1 MFPIILSQARAQ
13 SKEAERTGSSI
24 PGKGCTTTLTLG
36 DPNSTQQQAS
46 HSKWP
51 DFSAL
56 LSLLRAQL
64 SAPSQDWVHSPP
76 ARPPPPDTQPTI
88 PGTPPKA
95 HAASRHKTSLEAQ
108 SLLSESSP
116 RGVPRAK
123 LPGVH
128 SWRKGSGVGGV
139 AARIAKT
146 RRRAPAPS
154 LAVLPGRTSFPRRGA
169 GPARNDQPQ
178 GARAPGKG
186 TPLTPRNAGP
196 HGASSRRGDRHGS
209 CRERAELE
217 EAKLAERRIPR
228 CGHTRTPRRPAAP
241 QQVAAPGPRRGT
253 RRPGRQRRAA
263 GSSGHPRG
271 PPFPWRPDPEL
282 TWNSRRVPRSAEWR
296 GRARIPETFLNYC
309 KRAKGWGKGNGARG
323 EERWGD

>member
-128 SWRKGSGVGGV
+128 SWRKGSGVGGGSPRGLLRPGGGHLLP
-139 AARIAKT
+139 AWRCSRGARV
-146 RRRAPAPS
+146 S
-154 LAVLPGRTSFPRRGA
+154 LAAGLGQRATTSHKAPGRL
-169 GPARNDQPQ
+169 
-178 GARAPGKG
+178 ARARHSHPEMPDRTGLPHAGEIATEVAGKG
-186 TPLTPRNAGP
+186 QSWKRQSWRSAGF
-196 HGASSRRGDRHGS
+196 RG
-209 CRERAELE
+209 
-217 EAKLAERRIPR
+217 
-228 CGHTRTPRRPAAP
+228 
-241 QQVAAPGPRRGT
+241 VGT
-253 RRPGRQRRAA
+253 RGLPAVQQ
-263 GSSGHPRG
+263 
-271 PPFPWRPDPEL
+271 PPNR
-282 TWNSRRVPRSAEWR
+282 
-296 GRARIPETFLNYC
+296 
-309 KRAKGWGKGNGARG
+309 
-323 EERWGD
+323 